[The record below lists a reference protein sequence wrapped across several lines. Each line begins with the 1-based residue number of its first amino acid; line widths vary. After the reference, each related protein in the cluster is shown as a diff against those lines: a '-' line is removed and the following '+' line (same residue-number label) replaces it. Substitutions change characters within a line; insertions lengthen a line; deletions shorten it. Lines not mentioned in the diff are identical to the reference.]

1 MRPVL
6 TAAQMRDADRRTI
19 EEIGLPGAVLMENA
33 GAAVARELRHRHP
46 QARRPLVACGKGNN
60 GGDGFVIARHLLD
73 LAPAVFLFG
82 SRQDVRGE
90 ARLHMGVLERSGG
103 VLVEVTDEASWARV
117 RAAAAE
123 AGVAVDALLGTGLNQ
138 APTGAVGEAIALL
151 RSVRGERG
159 IPVVAVDIPSGVP
172 SDGGELAW
180 DAVQADLTVTFA
192 APKYG
197 HVLPP
202 ACDHVGT
209 LIVADIG
216 IPAAVLAQASPSLW
230 LAEEGD
236 VRKAY
241 PPRPAGAHKGS
252 FGHVLVAAGGVGK
265 TGAAVLSATG
275 ALVSGAGL
283 VTVATPA
290 PALPMVAVAR
300 PELMTEPLPVTAA
313 GALDAAAAARAV
325 ALARARDALVIGPGL
340 GQDPA
345 ARDFVRDALRA
356 YAGPAVVDADGLNA
370 LAASDRA
377 PRATDALR
385 RAAPI
390 VVTPHP
396 GEMARLVG
404 VPTAEVQR
412 RRLETARAFAIETG
426 AVVVLKGHR
435 TVVARPDGAACVNP
449 TGNPGMATGGTGDV
463 LSGVIGAL
471 LARGLDGWTAAVAGV
486 YLHGAAGDAA
496 AERRGEESLVAGD
509 LLESIPAVLRRV
521 RGAPPR
527 PGVGADEGTH
537 S

>member
-33 GAAVARELRHRHP
+33 GAAAARVLRSRYLCS
-46 QARRPLVACGKGNN
+46 RRPLVLCGKGNN

-73 LAPAVFLFG
+73 LAPSVFLFG

-90 ARLHMGVLERSGG
+90 ARLHMGALERSGG
-103 VLVEVTDEASWARV
+103 VLVEVLDEASWARV
-117 RAAAAE
+117 RAAAAT
-123 AGVAVDALLGTGLNQ
+123 ADVAVDALLGTGLHQ
-138 APTGAVGEAIALL
+138 APAGAVAEAIALL
-151 RSVRGERG
+151 RSVRAERG
-159 IPVVAVDIPSGVP
+159 VPVVAVDIPSGVP
-172 SDGGELAW
+172 SDGGELGW
-180 DAVQADLTVTFA
+180 DAVQADVTVTFA

-216 IPAAVLAQASPSLW
+216 IPSAVLAQTSPSLW

-252 FGHVLVAAGGVGK
+252 FGHVLVAAGAVGK
-265 TGAAVLSATG
+265 TGAAILSAGG

-283 VTVATPA
+283 VTVAIAA
-290 PALPMVAVAR
+290 PALPLVAAGR
-300 PELMTEPLPVTAA
+300 PELMTEPLPVTPA
-313 GALDAAAAARAV
+313 GALDREAAARAA
-325 ALARARDALVIGPGL
+325 ALAGSRDALVIGPGL
-340 GQDPA
+340 GQDPP
-345 ARDFVRDALRA
+345 AREFVRDVLRA
-356 YAGPAVVDADGLNA
+356 YVGPVVVDADGLNA

-377 PRATDALR
+377 ARATDALR
-385 RAAPI
+385 RDAPV

-486 YLHGAAGDAA
+486 YLHGAAGDDA

-509 LLESIPAVLRRV
+509 LLDSVPTVLRRL
-521 RGAPPR
+521 RTAPAR
-527 PGVGADEGTH
+527 EAAAADGGTH

>member
-33 GAAVARELRHRHP
+33 GAAVARAVRARHP
-46 QARRPLVACGKGNN
+46 GLRRPLVLCGKGNN
-60 GGDGFVIARHLLD
+60 GGDGFVVARHLLD
-73 LAPAVFLFG
+73 RKPSVFLLG
-82 SRQDVRGE
+82 SRQEVRGE
-90 ARLHMGVLERSGG
+90 ARLHMGAFERSGG
-103 VLVEVTDEASWARV
+103 TLVEVSESEGWDHV

-123 AGVAVDALLGTGLNQ
+123 ADVAVDALLGTGLHQ
-138 APTGAVGEAIALL
+138 APTGAVALAIALL
-151 RSVRGERG
+151 RALRAQRAM
-159 IPVVAVDIPSGVP
+159 PVVSVDIPSGLP

-202 ACDHVGT
+202 ASDHVGT
-209 LIVADIG
+209 LSVADIG
-216 IPAAVLAQASPSLW
+216 VPPAVLAQSAPSLW
-230 LAEEGD
+230 LAEAAD
-236 VRKAY
+236 VTRAY
-241 PPRPAGAHKGS
+241 GQRDPAAHKGT

-265 TGAAVLSATG
+265 TGAAILASTA

-283 VTVATPA
+283 VTAATPA
-290 PALPMVAVAR
+290 PALPVVAQGR
-300 PELMTEPLPVTAA
+300 PELMTEPLPMTSA
-313 GALDAAAAARAV
+313 GALAPEASERMA
-325 ALARARDALVIGPGL
+325 ALARTRDALVIGPGL

-345 ARDFVRDALRA
+345 ARDFVRETLRKCP
-356 YAGPAVVDADGLNA
+356 GPVVVDADGLNA
-370 LAASDRA
+370 LAASDRV
-377 PRATDALR
+377 PRAIDVLR
-385 RAAPI
+385 RDAAA

-396 GEMARLVG
+396 GEMARLLG
-404 VPTAEVQR
+404 VSTAEVQR
-412 RRLETARAFAIETG
+412 RRLETARAFAVESG

-471 LARGLDGWTAAVAGV
+471 LARGLDGWTAAVAAV
-486 YLHGAAGDAA
+486 FLHGAAGDEAA
-496 AERRGEESLVAGD
+496 SRRGEESLLAGD
-509 LLESIPAVLRRV
+509 LLESIPAVLRRL
-521 RGAPPR
+521 APAPLR
-527 PGVGADEGTH
+527 PGVPDGGAD